1 MKRKSLFALSAVVV
15 ITAAA
20 AAAALWSGG
29 ETFRSS
35 GAVAAVPAD
44 QTELIKR
51 GEYLARAGDCIAC
64 HTVRGGK
71 TFAGGLPM
79 LTPFG
84 TLYTPNITPDDQYG
98 IGKWTSDDFYRSIHV
113 GRSKDGSLLYPAMPF
128 TAYTKVTRA
137 DSDAMFAYMR
147 SVPPVN
153 VPSRPHELRFPFNN
167 RNLLIGW
174 RTLFFSEGEFKPD
187 PTKSVE
193 WNRGAYLIE
202 GLGHCSMCHT
212 SINAMGGPVSSAAF
226 GGGLIPLQNWYAPSL
241 TSNKEA
247 GLGDWDI
254 KDINDLLKTGVSQRG
269 AVFGP
274 MAEVVHNSLQYL
286 SDADINA
293 MSTFLKSIPQKGEA
307 PETMQF
313 ETSAQFGSEL
323 LQQGKKIYTENCAK
337 CHAENGL
344 GKPPAYPPLA
354 NNPSIQMQSAV
365 NPIRMTLNGG
375 YPPST
380 EGNPMPHGMPP
391 FAQALSDTEVASVV
405 TYIRMSWGNHGT
417 PVSPQQVSNLRFGS
431 ARLIEEAFSA
441 GSGKIR

>member
-29 ETFRSS
+29 NTFHSG

-137 DSDAMFAYMR
+137 DSDAIFAFMR

-153 VPSRPHELRFPFNN
+153 VPSRPHELRFPFNQ
-167 RNLLIGW
+167 RNMLIGW
-174 RTLFFSEGEFKPD
+174 RVLFFSEGEFKPD

-212 SINAMGGPVSSAAF
+212 SINPLGGPVSSAAF

-274 MAEVVHNSLQYL
+274 MAEVVHNSLQYMT
-286 SDADINA
+286 DADINA

-354 NNPSIQMQSAV
+354 TNQSIQMQSAV
-365 NPIRMTLNGG
+365 NPIRMVLNGG

-380 EGNPMPHGMPP
+380 EGNPHPYGMPP
-391 FAQALSDTEVASVV
+391 FAQSLSDTEVAAVV

-417 PVSPQQVSNLRFGS
+417 PVSPQQVSNLRS
-431 ARLIEEAFSA
+431 APLD
-441 GSGKIR
+441 

>member
-29 ETFRSS
+29 DTFHSG

-98 IGKWTSDDFYRSIHV
+98 IGKWTSDDFYRSIHL

-137 DSDAMFAYMR
+137 DSDAMFAFMR

-153 VPSRPHELRFPFNN
+153 VASRPHELRFPFNQ
-167 RNLLIGW
+167 RNMLIGW
-174 RTLFFSEGEFKPD
+174 RVLFFSEGEFKPD

-247 GLGDWDI
+247 GLGDWTIEEITDYLR
-254 KDINDLLKTGVSQRG
+254 KGVSSRG
-269 AVFGP
+269 AVYGP
-274 MAEVVHNSLQYL
+274 MADVVYNSLQYL
-286 SDADINA
+286 SDDDTRA
-293 MSTFLKSIPQKGEA
+293 MAVYLKSLAQGTS
-307 PETMQF
+307 PERSSTALP
-313 ETSAQFGSEL
+313 SAESSL
-323 LQQGKKIYTENCAK
+323 LLS
-337 CHAENGL
+337 L
-344 GKPPAYPPLA
+344 GKPIYDRQCAGCHGATGQGMPPNYPRLA
-354 NNPSIQMQSAV
+354 GNQSIEMSSAV
-365 NPIRMTLNGG
+365 NAIRMVLNGG
-375 YPPST
+375 YPPGT
-380 EGNPMPHGMPP
+380 AGNPRPYGMPP
-391 FAQALSDTEVASVV
+391 FAQRLFDDEVAAVV
-405 TYIRMSWGNHGT
+405 TYIRTSWGNRGD
-417 PVSPQQVSNLRFGS
+417 PVTARQANELR
-431 ARLIEEAFSA
+431 AATLN
-441 GSGKIR
+441 

>member
-15 ITAAA
+15 AALA
-20 AAAALWSGG
+20 AGAVLWSGG
-29 ETFRSS
+29 DNLHS
-35 GAVAAVPAD
+35 GGAIAATPTD
-44 QTELIKR
+44 QVELIKR

-79 LTPFG
+79 ATPFG

-98 IGKWTSDDFYRSIHV
+98 IGKWTSDDFYRSIHN

-137 DSDAMFAYMR
+137 DSDAMYAFMR

-153 VPSRPHELRFPFNN
+153 TPSRPHELRFPFNN

-174 RTLFFSEGEFKPD
+174 RTLFFSEGEYKPD

-241 TSNKEA
+241 TSSKEA

-254 KDINDLLKTGVSQRG
+254 KDISDLLKTGVSQRG

-274 MAEVVHNSLQYL
+274 MAEVVHNSLQYMT
-286 SDADINA
+286 DDDIHA
-293 MSTFLKSIPQKGEA
+293 MSTFLKSIPQKKEA

-313 ETSAQFGSEL
+313 ETSEQFGSQL
-323 LQQGKKIYTENCAK
+323 LTQGKKIYTENCAK

-354 NNPSIQMQSAV
+354 NNQSIQMQSAV
-365 NPIRMTLNGG
+365 NPIRMVLNGG

-380 EGNPMPHGMPP
+380 GGNPHPYGMPP
-391 FAQALSDTEVASVV
+391 FAQALSDTEVAAVV

-417 PVSPQQVSNLRFGS
+417 PVAPQQVSNLRS
-431 ARLIEEAFSA
+431 APLD
-441 GSGKIR
+441 

>member
-29 ETFRSS
+29 DTFRSG

-98 IGKWTSDDFYRSIHV
+98 IGKWTSEDFYRSIHL

-153 VPSRPHELRFPFNN
+153 VPSRPHELRFPFNQ
-167 RNLLIGW
+167 RNMLIGW
-174 RTLFFSEGEFKPD
+174 RVLFFSEGEFKPD

-354 NNPSIQMQSAV
+354 TNQSIQMPSAV
-365 NPIRMTLNGG
+365 NPIRMVLNGG

-380 EGNPMPHGMPP
+380 DGNPHPYGMPP
-391 FAQALSDTEVASVV
+391 FAQALSDTEVAAVV

-417 PVSPQQVSNLRFGS
+417 PVSPQQVSNLRS
-431 ARLIEEAFSA
+431 APLD
-441 GSGKIR
+441 

>member
-153 VPSRPHELRFPFNN
+153 VPSRPHELRFPFNQ
-167 RNLLIGW
+167 RNMLIGW
-174 RTLFFSEGEFKPD
+174 RVLFFSEGEFKPD

-286 SDADINA
+286 SDADISA

-354 NNPSIQMQSAV
+354 TNQSIQMQSAV
-365 NPIRMTLNGG
+365 NPIRMVLNGG

-380 EGNPMPHGMPP
+380 GGNPRPYGMPP
-391 FAQALSDTEVASVV
+391 FAQALSDTEVAAVV

-417 PVSPQQVSNLRFGS
+417 PVSPQQVSNLRS
-431 ARLIEEAFSA
+431 APLD
-441 GSGKIR
+441 

>member
-15 ITAAA
+15 LTAAA

-29 ETFRSS
+29 DAFHSS
-35 GAVAAVPAD
+35 GAVAAVPVD

-84 TLYTPNITPDDQYG
+84 TMYTPNITPDDQYG
-98 IGKWTSDDFYRSIHV
+98 IGKWTSDDFYRSIHN

-153 VPSRPHELRFPFNN
+153 EPSRPHELRFPFNQ
-167 RNLLIGW
+167 RNMLIGW
-174 RTLFFSEGEFKPD
+174 RVLFFREGEFKPD

-212 SINAMGGPVSSAAF
+212 SINPLGGPVSSAAF

-247 GLGDWDI
+247 GLGDWDA

-274 MAEVVHNSLQYL
+274 MAEVVHNSLQYMT
-286 SDADINA
+286 DADIGA
-293 MSTFLKSIPQKGEA
+293 MTTYLKSIPQKKEA

-313 ETSAQFGSEL
+313 ETSEKFGGEL
-323 LQQGKKIYTENCAK
+323 LVQGKKIYTENCAK

-354 NNPSIQMQSAV
+354 NNQSIQMQSAV

-380 EGNPMPHGMPP
+380 EGNPHPYGMPP
-391 FAQALSDTEVASVV
+391 FAQALSDTEVAAVV

-417 PVSPQQVSNLRFGS
+417 PVSPQQVSNLRS
-431 ARLIEEAFSA
+431 APLD
-441 GSGKIR
+441 

>member
-15 ITAAA
+15 LTAAA

-29 ETFRSS
+29 DAFHSS

-84 TLYTPNITPDDQYG
+84 TMYTPNITPDDQYG
-98 IGKWTSDDFYRSIHV
+98 IGKWTSDDFYRSIHN

-153 VPSRPHELRFPFNN
+153 EPSRPHELRFPFNQ
-167 RNLLIGW
+167 RNMLIGW
-174 RTLFFSEGEFKPD
+174 RVLFFREGEFKPD

-212 SINAMGGPVSSAAF
+212 SINPLGGPVSSAAF

-247 GLGDWDI
+247 GLGDWDV

-274 MAEVVHNSLQYL
+274 MAEVVHNSLQYMT
-286 SDADINA
+286 DADINA
-293 MSTFLKSIPQKGEA
+293 MTTYLKSIPQKKEA

-313 ETSAQFGSEL
+313 ETSEKFGGEL
-323 LQQGKKIYTENCAK
+323 LVQGKKIYTENCAK

-354 NNPSIQMQSAV
+354 NNQSIQMQSAV

-380 EGNPMPHGMPP
+380 EGNPHPYGMPP
-391 FAQALSDTEVASVV
+391 FAQALSDTEVAAVV

-417 PVSPQQVSNLRFGS
+417 PVSPQQVSNLRS
-431 ARLIEEAFSA
+431 APLD
-441 GSGKIR
+441 

>member
-15 ITAAA
+15 LTAAA

-29 ETFRSS
+29 DAFHSS

-84 TLYTPNITPDDQYG
+84 TMYTPNITPDDQYG
-98 IGKWTSDDFYRSIHV
+98 IGKWTSDDFYRSIHN

-153 VPSRPHELRFPFNN
+153 EPSRPHELRFPFNQ
-167 RNLLIGW
+167 RNMLIGW
-174 RTLFFSEGEFKPD
+174 RVLFFREGEFKPD

-212 SINAMGGPVSSAAF
+212 SINPLGGPVSSAAF

-247 GLGDWDI
+247 GLGDWDA

-274 MAEVVHNSLQYL
+274 MAEVVHNSLQYMT
-286 SDADINA
+286 DADISA
-293 MSTFLKSIPQKGEA
+293 MTTYLKSIPQKKEA

-313 ETSAQFGSEL
+313 ETSEKFGGEL
-323 LQQGKKIYTENCAK
+323 LVQGKKIYTENCAK

-354 NNPSIQMQSAV
+354 NNQSIQMQSAV

-380 EGNPMPHGMPP
+380 EGNPHPYGMPP
-391 FAQALSDTEVASVV
+391 FAQALSDTEVAAVV

-417 PVSPQQVSNLRFGS
+417 PVSPQQVSNLRS
-431 ARLIEEAFSA
+431 APLD
-441 GSGKIR
+441 